1 MTKREPLR
9 HPRDTGALLLKHQKD
24 SENLWYRVH
33 YGQGREWLQYEK
45 DDKNDKRKKDD
56 KMNMFPMSH
65 FDMGKPAKDMTT
77 QVVENLKKSLLDR
90 GDTHWVRFYEG
101 KLSGSLITGLGGEHV
116 RETSLTLHQLYGVPY
131 IPASSLK
138 GTTRNWALQCFFEG
152 NLNQAQ
158 KALAGDAGT
167 EKKEIAED
175 FFAVF
180 GHEGHRGAV
189 QFHDGWLEGAKLA
202 PDIMTVHFS
211 KYYRNEKS
219 PTDDQS
225 PIPIS
230 FYVVTCERV
239 FLSLSS
245 AKQSLS
251 VDDPQHRLLQVAGIW
266 MEKALTELGIG
277 AKTTSGYG
285 LFAGV
290 EDVTGREMRRS

>member
-1 MTKREPLR
+1 MKRDPLR
-9 HPRDTGALLLKHQKD
+9 HPRDTGSLLLKHQKD

-33 YGQGREWLQYEK
+33 YGQGRERFE
-45 DDKNDKRKKDD
+45 NERED
-56 KMNMFPMSH
+56 KMVIYPMKPLYLA
-65 FDMGKPAKDMTT
+65 GPAKKITT
-77 QVVENLKKSLLDR
+77 QVVKNLKKSLLDR
-90 GDTHWVRFYEG
+90 EDTHWVRFFEG

-138 GTTRNWALQCFFEG
+138 GTTRNWALQCYFKGDLGE
-152 NLNQAQ
+152 AQ
-158 KALAGDAGT
+158 KALAGDEGT
-167 EKKEIAED
+167 EKKEMAED

-230 FYVVTCERV
+230 FYVVTCDRV

-290 EDVTGREMRRS
+290 EDVTGR